1 MNPSISVVQ
10 GVSKLGRDMK
20 DARLR
25 RRISVAVMAARAS
38 ISRTT
43 LNKIEK
49 GDLGVSVGAYVTV
62 LWILGM
68 FDRVKDLADVR
79 HDALGLELDEERL
92 PQRIRYRSK

>member
-1 MNPSISVVQ
+1 MNTSIPVIQ
-10 GVSKLGRDMK
+10 GISKLGRDMK

-25 RRISVAVMAARAS
+25 RRISVAIMAARAS

-49 GDLGVSVGAYVTV
+49 GDWGVSVGAYVTV

-68 FDRVKDLADVR
+68 LDRVKDLADVR
-79 HDALGLELDEERL
+79 NDALGLELDEERL